1 MVHGGPGRPEERHP
15 SACLG
20 SPCPHLCPGRLE
32 ERSPSSCH
40 GCQYDGLMC
49 DGDGK
54 DGACGGEME
63 EKVEPRGSYAV
74 EKGGLKSQ
82 PDRQI

>member
-1 MVHGGPGRPEERHP
+1 
-15 SACLG
+15 
-20 SPCPHLCPGRLE
+20 
-32 ERSPSSCH
+32 
-40 GCQYDGLMC
+40 MC